1 MIVLGVGRLTLLI
14 CADLSM
20 AVVIYGFS
28 KHVVKHASSPLE
40 ILLPMLVVGPFLG
53 GFGAIAV
60 KATIDEIYSIGSI
73 EGDVE

>member
-1 MIVLGVGRLTLLI
+1 MILGVGRLTLLI

-28 KHVVKHASSPLE
+28 TYVVNQSSSPLE

-60 KATIDEIYSIGSI
+60 NATIDEIYSIGSI
-73 EGDVE
+73 EGDAE